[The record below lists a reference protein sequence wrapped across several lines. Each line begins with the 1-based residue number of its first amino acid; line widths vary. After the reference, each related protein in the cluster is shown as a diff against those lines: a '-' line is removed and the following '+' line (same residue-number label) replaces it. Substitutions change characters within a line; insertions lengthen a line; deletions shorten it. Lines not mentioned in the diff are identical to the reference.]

1 VRLLQAD
8 RYTNCLGKHFLNLR
22 SPGSDTEVI
31 DGRYWARGSRSY
43 QVTASYKAHTLPA
56 FAIMTKELPEA
67 QYSQDREEGQQTRLN
82 IPAARSLLI
91 FAVVAGLVA
100 VGARFVFRTHMPLT
114 WDSVQ
119 FVLGVVDYDIVA
131 HQPHP
136 PGYFLYVHTAKLL
149 SLLGLPPYLS
159 LVVMSLCAGG
169 LTVGLMV
176 WWAGRLLG
184 PQGGVIAGALVLF
197 SPLAWLYSTRGDT
210 YAISGFFSLL
220 VGYLCWRMLTDPEQS
235 VWPAALVLGVAG
247 GVRPT
252 DALFLAPLWLWAMRR
267 RSWRQVAT
275 AVVIFGLIT
284 FAWAIPMIASVGGI
298 ARYREVSAHL
308 SQMLIGAA
316 PMAGNLT
323 TFKVFSYQLVS
334 CGAGLLLAGSPL
346 LLLAGRRYLPRAL
359 RTARAWPFLA
369 IWSGPA
375 LVFYVLIHFGQAGY
389 MLLVLGPAVLLAT
402 AAVVRLSQSLSLAQ
416 SAGLVLLVVLLNG
429 IFIGSVFTADDARLQ
444 RSFASVQRVLAG
456 FEGTDTVVLTGMPTR
471 GEPRAEHPMLN
482 FRLAMY
488 LAPHLPVYTF
498 PLEWSRLYGGDP
510 PNYSHY
516 MKAERVTPPV
526 VCRGIRNL
534 VLVDPRL
541 QKYLPPGT
549 PRKKIWDDGEV
560 QVYLV
565 KLDPAAPLRLHAEGR
580 LVAQAGETGLLSL
593 GDE

>member
-1 VRLLQAD
+1 
-8 RYTNCLGKHFLNLR
+8 
-22 SPGSDTEVI
+22 
-31 DGRYWARGSRSY
+31 
-43 QVTASYKAHTLPA
+43 
-56 FAIMTKELPEA
+56 MTKQLPNT
-67 QYSQDREEGQQTRLN
+67 QDSQDREESQQARLSS
-82 IPAARSLLI
+82 PAARSLLI

-100 VGARFVFRTHMPLT
+100 VGARFAFRTHMPLT

-119 FVLGVVDYDIVA
+119 FVLGVIDYDVA
-131 HQPHP
+131 QHQPHP
-136 PGYFLYVHTAKLL
+136 PGYFLYIHAAKLL
-149 SLLGLPPYLS
+149 GLVGLPPYLA
-159 LVVMSLCAGG
+159 LVTMSLCAGG

-176 WWAGRLLG
+176 WWVGRLLG
-184 PQGGVIAGALVLF
+184 LRGGLVAGALVLF
-197 SPLAWLYSTRGDT
+197 SPLAWLYATRGDT

-235 VWPAALVLGVAG
+235 VWPAAVAIGLAG
-247 GVRPT
+247 GIRPT
-252 DALFLAPLWLWAMRR
+252 DALFLVPLWLWALRR
-267 RSWRQVAT
+267 RHWRQVAT

-284 FAWAIPMIASVGGI
+284 CAWAIPMVASVGGI

-308 SQMLIGAA
+308 SRMLIGAA

-359 RTARAWPFLA
+359 HTARAWPFLA

-375 LVFYVLIHFGQAGY
+375 IVFYVLIHFGQAGY
-389 MLLVLGPAVLLAT
+389 MMLVLGPAVLLAT
-402 AAVVRLSQSLSLAQ
+402 AAVVRLSQSLSRARL
-416 SAGLVLLVVLLNG
+416 AGLVLLVVLLNG
-429 IFIGSVFTADDARLQ
+429 IFIGSVFTAEDARLQ
-444 RSFASVQRVLAG
+444 CSFAGIQRLLAG

-471 GEPRAEHPMLN
+471 GETRAEHAMLN

-510 PNYSHY
+510 PNYAHH
-516 MKAERVTPPV
+516 MKAKRVSPPV

-541 QKYLPPGT
+541 RRYLPPAT
-549 PRKKIWDDGEV
+549 SIKKIWDDGMV
-560 QVYLV
+560 QVYLIE
-565 KLDPAAPLRLHAEGR
+565 LDATAPLRLGAEGW
-580 LVAQAGETGLLSL
+580 LVLTAAPSGER
-593 GDE
+593 

>member
-1 VRLLQAD
+1 VLRL
-8 RYTNCLGKHFLNLR
+8 TNM
-22 SPGSDTEVI
+22 I
-31 DGRYWARGSRSY
+31 
-43 QVTASYKAHTLPA
+43 
-56 FAIMTKELPEA
+56 KELTEG
-67 QYSQDREEGQQTRLN
+67 QYSQNSGEDQQPWPSS
-82 IPAARSLLI
+82 PAARSLLI

-100 VGARFVFRTHMPLT
+100 VGARFVFRTHLPLT

-136 PGYFLYVHTAKLL
+136 PGYFLYIHAAKA
-149 SLLGLPPYLS
+149 LGLVGLTPYS
-159 LVVMSLCAGG
+159 ALVAMSLCAGG
-169 LTVGLMV
+169 LTVGLIV
-176 WWAGRLLG
+176 WWTGRLLG
-184 PQGGVIAGALVLF
+184 PQGAVVAGALVLF

-210 YAISGFFSLL
+210 YAISGFFALL

-235 VWPAALVLGVAG
+235 VWPAALVMGVAG

-252 DALFLAPLWLWAMRR
+252 DALFLVPLWLWAMRGR
-267 RSWRQVAT
+267 PARKIAISIAIF
-275 AVVIFGLIT
+275 AVVT
-284 FAWAIPMIASVGGI
+284 SAWAVPMVAMVGGI

-308 SQMLIGAA
+308 SRMLIGSA
-316 PMAGNLT
+316 PMAGNLA
-323 TFKVFSYQLVS
+323 TFKVFGYQLVS

-510 PNYSHY
+510 PNYAHR
-516 MKAERVTPPV
+516 MKADRVKPPI
-526 VCRGIRNL
+526 VCHGVRNL

-541 QKYLPPGT
+541 QTYLPAGT
-549 PRKKIWDDGEV
+549 ARSNIWDDGEV
-560 QVYLV
+560 QVYLIE
-565 KLDPAAPLRLHAEGR
+565 LDATAPLHLGADGQMILTAAPRG
-580 LVAQAGETGLLSL
+580 VQ
-593 GDE
+593 